1 MRLSLYRQGQR
12 GQRRQARAGIAFAEE
27 VRLCT
32 AKKRNEG
39 SQVKHFLRAILPAL
53 ILYHE
58 ISSQKKLDPSMPMRS
73 STKCGSRFFRD
84 EVWSM

>member
-58 ISSQKKLDPSMPMRS
+58 IHLGILFLGTLLDLGLRS
-73 STKCGSRFFRD
+73 YSN
-84 EVWSM
+84 